1 MFQTSMFEQGAM
13 PTLLRATAFAEQRQ
27 RVIANNIA
35 NAETPHFQA
44 MDLPQEA
51 FRERLKEAI
60 MERRSGNPRHYNFR
74 DDAAMHDSSGNLK
87 VAPRGTL
94 GGILRHSRNNVDI
107 DKESAKMASN
117 AMYHSIMTQLLQGQ
131 FNKLSMAIRGQP

>member
-13 PTLLRATAFAEQRQ
+13 PTLLRAASFAESRQ

-35 NAETPHFQA
+35 NAETPGFQA

-60 MERRSGNPRHYNFR
+60 MSRRSGNPRHYEFR
-74 DDAAMHDSSGNLK
+74 DDAAMHDSSGYLK

-94 GGILRHSRNNVDI
+94 AGILRHSRNNVDM
-107 DKESAKMASN
+107 DRESAKMASN
-117 AMYHSIMTQLLQGQ
+117 ALYHATMTQLLQGQ
-131 FNKLSMAIRGQP
+131 FHKLSMAIRGQP